1 MARGD
6 PNIPLSVKQRDF
18 GGRLLDV
25 DASNRANRLAEVDIA
40 GARQQQELT
49 AQAAAAPSKSLIRGR
64 TQAMVMDVMSLPNLL
79 DSGQQAEA
87 GRLGLHIR
95 DNMIELGMDTEQ
107 MGRTLRLMSQDPA
120 GASRFLKESIL
131 PGLQPLLDDFSEDV
145 LDTQGNIIGQRNLK
159 DNKITPIDIGREE
172 VDRNIVQIVR
182 ANGNIEQGFDDG
194 QGNFF
199 DNQNNP
205 ITLGPGDRAVRAS
218 LTGSAEDLGLGD
230 AEMTKLRDS
239 EVAAKTFIATAGDAI
254 RLLEQSPDVNT
265 FVAGAANLV
274 NSLQQEASAIGRSFG
289 VDFDA
294 GILDP
299 ATHSST
305 FDRLGI
311 QNAQVKSLV
320 TSLAFQAAAAAG
332 QTGRGVSDR
341 DVRRFIEEIGANS
354 ADPRAFAGTIR
365 DVASRVDRGFR
376 INFSTRANRE
386 FEGDLGLEALGGQT
400 TGQEE
405 QTATNPQTGQKIVLR
420 NGRWVDAQTGE
431 PVQ

>member
-18 GGRLLDV
+18 GARLLDV
-25 DASNRANRLAEVDIA
+25 DAQNRQNRLAESDLATAEQKRDI
-40 GARQQQELT
+40 T
-49 AQAAAAPSKSLIRGR
+49 AQVAAQPSESLVRSK
-64 TQAMVMDVMSLPNLL
+64 TQAMVMDVMALPNLL
-79 DSGQQAEA
+79 DSGQQREA
-87 GRLGLHIR
+87 GRLGLHTR
-95 DNMIELGMDTEQ
+95 DNMAELGMDTGQ
-107 MGRTLRLMSQDPA
+107 IDRTLRLMAQDPA
-120 GASRFLKESIL
+120 AASRFIKENVL
-131 PGLQPLLDDFSEDV
+131 PGLQPLLDEFSEDV

-159 DNKITPIDIGREE
+159 TNKLTSVDIGREDP
-172 VDRNIVQIVR
+172 DRAIVQIMR
-182 ANGNIEQGFDDG
+182 ADGTIEQGFDDG

-199 DNQNNP
+199 DNQNRP

-218 LTGSAEDLGLGD
+218 LTGSAADLGLGD

-299 ATHSST
+299 ATHSNT

-354 ADPRAFAGTIR
+354 ADPRAFASTIR

-386 FEGDLGLEALGGQT
+386 FEGDLGLEALGGQ
-400 TGQEE
+400 Q
-405 QTATNPQTGQKIVLR
+405 QTGIPTVTTQAEF
-420 NGRWVDAQTGE
+420 DAI
-431 PVQ
+431 PVGTEFIEDGVRMRKQ